1 MIIINNHLIVGL
13 GMNFKYLGFLR
24 GDVAEYLGISE
35 HKYKPIIVFYDRVHH
50 VVDRHLKEFGSK
62 EKIEKIYNNLS
73 ILINNPDYIFYN
85 KKTNGLEY
93 YKKIDFDV
101 CVAVRINASKVLK
114 VKSWYPVNEAKINN
128 RINKGIMFNKKV
140 VRNKVC

>member
-1 MIIINNHLIVGL
+1 
-13 GMNFKYLGFLR
+13 MNFKYLGFLR
-24 GDVAEYLGISE
+24 SDVAEHLGISE
-35 HKYKPIIVFYDRVHH
+35 HKYKPIVIYYDRVQH
-50 VVDRHLKEFGSK
+50 VVDRHLKEFGSR
-62 EKIEKIYNNLS
+62 ERIEKIYNSLS

-101 CVAVRINASKVLK
+101 CVAVRINSGRVLK

-128 RINKGIMFNKKV
+128 RINKGIIFIKKIEYKKV
-140 VRNKVC
+140 C